1 MLQVAN
7 ENQMF
12 PGTTQVSSRSELL
25 TLLSEACEL
34 EHGLAC
40 SYLYSAFTLKRDL
53 SEGGLTWQQLQ
64 LVRKW
69 AAQIYFVASQEML
82 HLAQVWNLITA
93 IGGMPYY
100 YRPNFPQ
107 ASKYYSFGLPLLL
120 EPFGRPALQRFRYY
134 ERPLDISPTRGFFK
148 ELALSEL
155 EVEAQY
161 RTIGELYGIILEAV
175 QTLPE
180 RQLFIGNVSAQIGP
194 ELADFPDIVKVI
206 DRSSAAEAVR
216 RITHQGEGTPTDH
229 ANCHFGMFTAMKEE
243 LEQTQLADREFRP
256 ARDSIHNPATKFRG
270 DYGAEQRNI
279 IEDPY
284 TQQVSAL
291 FDDVY
296 VLMLRMLAYV
306 FTTGSISSALM
317 QTLSALAIGMMPA
330 VILPL
335 GEALTMLPAGQSYG
349 PKTAGPTFGLT
360 RHVMLPPDPTSA
372 NVVVKERIAE
382 LIATAQTLALDSRAP
397 QSAQKIYWRLLLDA
411 SSFPAQLEASSPS
424 NDEHRI

>member
-7 ENQMF
+7 ENQVS
-12 PGTTQVSSRSELL
+12 PGITHVSSRSELL

-69 AAQIYFVASQEML
+69 AGQIYFVASQEML
-82 HLAQVWNLITA
+82 HLAQVWNLLTA

-134 ERPLDISPTRGFFK
+134 ERPLDISPTRGFLQ
-148 ELALSEL
+148 ELDLSRIDVQ
-155 EVEAQY
+155 VEY
-161 RTIGELYGIILEAV
+161 RTIGELYGIILEAF

-206 DRSSAAEAVR
+206 DRASAAEAIK
-216 RITHQGEGTPTDH
+216 RITHQGEGTLTDR
-229 ANCHFGMFTAMKEE
+229 ADCHFGMFTAMKEE
-243 LEQTQLADREFRP
+243 LEATQLTDREFRP
-256 ARDSIHNPATKFRG
+256 ARDSIHNPATKSRG
-270 DYGAEQRNI
+270 DYGAEQQNV

-306 FTTGSISSALM
+306 FTTGAISSALI
-317 QTLSALAIGMMPA
+317 QRLSALAIGMMPS

-335 GEALTMLPAGQSYG
+335 GEALTMLPAGQAYG
-349 PKTAGPTFGLT
+349 HKTAGPTFGLT
-360 RHVMLPPDPTSA
+360 RHVMLPPDPA
-372 NVVVKERIAE
+372 AAAVVVKERITE
-382 LIATAQTLALDSRAP
+382 ILATAQTLAMDPRAP
-397 QSAQKIYWRLLLDA
+397 QQLQYSIQNLRALA
-411 SSFPAQLEASSPS
+411 S
-424 NDEHRI
+424 